1 MRGEDRFENSVPE
14 QGRFDMARD
23 HLTYEEFEDK
33 CGPKLW
39 KTRGLSASE
48 GDSVFSAY
56 REFLTVIAGSP
67 RAPRSRDGCL
77 SKEEYV
83 TGKAPDGSGLP
94 EIKDSAYRKSE
105 QGRER
110 IYTAFEVYRKFKQ
123 DTHKY
128 DCTDV
133 ARDLLKRA
141 EKFKLKSIRMFFGV
155 YIDEVQ
161 DLLPV
166 ELLLLKL
173 ICERPDGFI
182 FAGDTAQT
190 ISKGVEFRFESIRRL
205 FFEEFCGGREVE
217 VEKVNIKV
225 QTCSMCHNE
234 IRNGGK
240 HYICNGK
247 YHEFY
252 VCNQD
257 KCEKEFE
264 KQSEAVRLHGKGT
277 GLQKRLA
284 ASSGKIVCFH
294 YMPGTGHCGLMFNIV
309 ETVPPLPSQEM
320 QPDLQQN
327 MSGQINQ
334 LAQVPAITCLSQNH
348 RSTNSILELA
358 ASILDLITHFF
369 PEKLDKL
376 PKETSRV
383 KSSTPPVILN
393 RMSWEEA
400 QKIIFARESSE
411 NAVLEFG
418 AKQVVLVWSE
428 EKKREMKQ
436 KLTQSLVMTIN
447 ECKGLEFFDVLLVDP
462 FSDMSGSTKK
472 ESQATENWNLI
483 YGVFEKFQLKVS
495 QGEKK
500 RASTFIEDKHGL
512 LCSWLK
518 TLYVGVTRAR
528 KRVWILE
535 SEDSGQALVGFLKGL
550 GVAQVCHVG
559 DDQAIQG
566 FADTSS
572 AQEWFDEGLRMFRQ
586 FGKFESARLCFDNAE
601 KSGLAQGAPWKLL
614 AEAEEYKTPGK
625 EDFGQAG
632 AAYVKLAE
640 WLENALTA
648 RENRHLQ
655 SAAEEVGL
663 EEKNLRP
670 REARQRAAETF
681 LEIEDFGQAGR
692 EFEAAGCFKDAA
704 ECAEVQEKWEKA
716 GDLWRKAEEAF
727 LALKSFQRG
736 EIWGKFVEVAQ
747 GLGDQKLPTEVM
759 DLVELA
765 CRDLAKK
772 CQKQKQQKESN
783 MFKALKQCI
792 SLLPQEEE
800 QELLLQQ
807 LDWQELTLEVYQT
820 QKRYDQCAAIAL
832 EMCDWTKARYYYSQA
847 NDVSEAHWLELI
859 EALWKLLHGGVV
871 PAAMEETFQKLFSED
886 EMKRLAKV
894 EDAKS
899 SSKKEGLKRK
909 HIAQTLRHL
918 HEASKQQNTIEGIAK
933 RGSLLRDAY
942 SAALQLKE
950 SCPGYALRLTSF
962 TLMAMAQNFTQL
974 RTKEARHFDLI
985 CEGFAKSLAEI
996 KEMRSTWNRRGRSHN
1011 YKENKRGGVREKGLS
1026 EWLLAEQ
1033 PASVKPHFLLL
1044 TECQPQKGEG
1054 RRVNFKELSELA
1066 TSWSHVFEASLCCHW
1081 LELCKVVAE
1090 NQLRCWSDVVGY
1102 KCDRQ
1107 KSLHELQL
1115 MSPRSRKDDPG
1126 CTFLHR
1132 DGDTNGVQQMEMATS
1147 VCRRLL
1153 KASISSSQILQ
1164 GKELKDT
1171 LQLYGQMAMDA
1182 LGGADRWKRLSS
1194 MPQQSIDLLM
1204 ARLKALAPES
1214 PTRALDA
1221 ALNDEEVHELAQE
1234 ATRTKLDAM
1243 TKMNRPPE
1251 LQEAFSV
1258 LETLPFLRPED
1269 REKEGYRLLATQ
1281 SLLHGQVNNNP
1292 VKMVIQAEN
1301 QVNAYQYLRQQ
1312 WFVLSKLLQY
1322 WSSNKERRDKFQS
1335 LKPSSVLHVME
1346 KVVVWALVCLTRFD
1360 NLYLPHSYIQAH
1372 LTGCQGL
1379 AKHAATAQKEVAES
1393 WKKECRDALGDVAK
1407 FIYKLIFWDLYL
1419 FEWLKNRKAH
1429 SGEVMAQ
1436 IASLLITIMM
1446 ANDQQ
1451 VRSKVIEH
1459 WRYIKPE
1466 KKLDIMTTIENNEGN
1481 ALPGSVLR
1489 LLICLPNDEK
1499 TLLPCASEAMQKPW
1513 H

>member
-1 MRGEDRFENSVPE
+1 MQAGPAGGSTESTQALEDLAGIELGVVKEEERRQFRPPPKSLEDDVFDPSESPVITCWDSLLLMLDRSIQGEAFFRQVDPSTSRVTQALQRRNRGAVNVRGEDRFENSVPE

-67 RAPRSRDGCL
+67 RAARSRDGCL

-528 KRVWILE
+528 KRVTWR
-535 SEDSGQALVGFLKGL
+535 GVLVGMEMIRRGWTGFL
-550 GVAQVCHVG
+550 GVGNVG
-559 DDQAIQG
+559 RTQ
-566 FADTSS
+566 
-572 AQEWFDEGLRMFRQ
+572 
-586 FGKFESARLCFDNAE
+586 
-601 KSGLAQGAPWKLL
+601 
-614 AEAEEYKTPGK
+614 
-625 EDFGQAG
+625 
-632 AAYVKLAE
+632 
-640 WLENALTA
+640 
-648 RENRHLQ
+648 
-655 SAAEEVGL
+655 
-663 EEKNLRP
+663 
-670 REARQRAAETF
+670 
-681 LEIEDFGQAGR
+681 
-692 EFEAAGCFKDAA
+692 DA
-704 ECAEVQEKWEKA
+704 
-716 GDLWRKAEEAF
+716 
-727 LALKSFQRG
+727 
-736 EIWGKFVEVAQ
+736 
-747 GLGDQKLPTEVM
+747 
-759 DLVELA
+759 
-765 CRDLAKK
+765 
-772 CQKQKQQKESN
+772 
-783 MFKALKQCI
+783 
-792 SLLPQEEE
+792 
-800 QELLLQQ
+800 
-807 LDWQELTLEVYQT
+807 
-820 QKRYDQCAAIAL
+820 QCANMSML
-832 EMCDWTKARYYYSQA
+832 
-847 NDVSEAHWLELI
+847 N
-859 EALWKLLHGGVV
+859 
-871 PAAMEETFQKLFSED
+871 
-886 EMKRLAKV
+886 
-894 EDAKS
+894 
-899 SSKKEGLKRK
+899 
-909 HIAQTLRHL
+909 
-918 HEASKQQNTIEGIAK
+918 
-933 RGSLLRDAY
+933 
-942 SAALQLKE
+942 
-950 SCPGYALRLTSF
+950 
-962 TLMAMAQNFTQL
+962 
-974 RTKEARHFDLI
+974 
-985 CEGFAKSLAEI
+985 
-996 KEMRSTWNRRGRSHN
+996 
-1011 YKENKRGGVREKGLS
+1011 
-1026 EWLLAEQ
+1026 
-1033 PASVKPHFLLL
+1033 
-1044 TECQPQKGEG
+1044 
-1054 RRVNFKELSELA
+1054 
-1066 TSWSHVFEASLCCHW
+1066 
-1081 LELCKVVAE
+1081 
-1090 NQLRCWSDVVGY
+1090 SD
-1102 KCDRQ
+1102 
-1107 KSLHELQL
+1107 
-1115 MSPRSRKDDPG
+1115 
-1126 CTFLHR
+1126 
-1132 DGDTNGVQQMEMATS
+1132 
-1147 VCRRLL
+1147 
-1153 KASISSSQILQ
+1153 SI
-1164 GKELKDT
+1164 
-1171 LQLYGQMAMDA
+1171 
-1182 LGGADRWKRLSS
+1182 
-1194 MPQQSIDLLM
+1194 
-1204 ARLKALAPES
+1204 
-1214 PTRALDA
+1214 
-1221 ALNDEEVHELAQE
+1221 
-1234 ATRTKLDAM
+1234 
-1243 TKMNRPPE
+1243 
-1251 LQEAFSV
+1251 
-1258 LETLPFLRPED
+1258 
-1269 REKEGYRLLATQ
+1269 
-1281 SLLHGQVNNNP
+1281 
-1292 VKMVIQAEN
+1292 
-1301 QVNAYQYLRQQ
+1301 
-1312 WFVLSKLLQY
+1312 
-1322 WSSNKERRDKFQS
+1322 
-1335 LKPSSVLHVME
+1335 
-1346 KVVVWALVCLTRFD
+1346 
-1360 NLYLPHSYIQAH
+1360 
-1372 LTGCQGL
+1372 
-1379 AKHAATAQKEVAES
+1379 
-1393 WKKECRDALGDVAK
+1393 
-1407 FIYKLIFWDLYL
+1407 
-1419 FEWLKNRKAH
+1419 
-1429 SGEVMAQ
+1429 
-1436 IASLLITIMM
+1436 
-1446 ANDQQ
+1446 
-1451 VRSKVIEH
+1451 
-1459 WRYIKPE
+1459 
-1466 KKLDIMTTIENNEGN
+1466 
-1481 ALPGSVLR
+1481 
-1489 LLICLPNDEK
+1489 
-1499 TLLPCASEAMQKPW
+1499 
-1513 H
+1513 